1 LSENTVIELEMG
13 LSEKDFGDVLAN
25 ATKPYSIQTTST
37 GYSLKNDQQ
46 QTVIID
52 KTVLSPRA
60 IASIRLPRMMVVLT
74 FEGHTETGVT
84 EFMKRFNRYMHRGGG

>member
-1 LSENTVIELEMG
+1 MSENTVIELEMG
-13 LSEKDFGDVLAN
+13 LSEKDFGAVLAN

-37 GYSLKNDQQ
+37 GYSLQNDQQ

-60 IASIRLPRMMVVLT
+60 IASIRLPRMMVILT
-74 FEGHTETGVT
+74 FEDHDETAVA